1 MFSATICSAWA
12 VCSRE
17 WRWRVQSEMTT
28 LPTLDTARL
37 RLRPYSEADIGELL
51 PLIGTREVAATTLR
65 IAHPYTEQD
74 ARDFLALA
82 RSGWRSRCAAMS
94 ARLAASDCASTIN
107 TSTPNWATGWESRT
121 GDEAMRPRLRGKC
134 CATDSKLLACIA
146 SMHRISSTI
155 RPPAE

>member
-1 MFSATICSAWA
+1 MFSATICFAWA
-12 VCSRE
+12 ARSRE

-82 RSGWRSRCAAMS
+82 REPGKIWLAIALRC
-94 ARLAASDCASTIN
+94 
-107 TSTPNWATGWESRT
+107 
-121 GDEAMRPRLRGKC
+121 DERQIGGIGLRG
-134 CATDSKLLACIA
+134 DDQHQHGELGYWLG
-146 SMHRISSTI
+146 
-155 RPPAE
+155 RPYWGRSHPPEAPREMLRYGFGNLGLPR